1 MLTYLIKR
9 IAGAAVVLLV
19 MSFIVFCLQ
28 SIIPADP
35 VRAVAGPSAPPETI
49 KAIREQLGIDQPV
62 VVQYGRFLLRL
73 VQGDLGIS
81 VRTRRPVAVDIR
93 QYLPATLEL
102 ALVSLTLGA
111 ALSGAMALLQ
121 FIFTGSTG
129 IRLAII
135 GAGSTPV
142 FLSALLLAYF
152 FWFRLG
158 WLPGAGRLDFSRFS
172 GFTGPT
178 GLNLID
184 GILTGRPEVSVD
196 ALKHIFLPA
205 LALALPIGVAVGRSL
220 NGALHD
226 VVSQAYVRTARGKG
240 LSETS
245 VLLRHGLRNAA
256 SAPLSMFSLQVRL
269 LFGGLLVV
277 ERVFGWPGLGLYA
290 VQAFASADL
299 PAVLGVAMVFGILYI
314 LVNTFVEISQSLADP
329 RIDL

>member
-1 MLTYLIKR
+1 MTYLIKR
-9 IAGAAVVLLV
+9 VAGAVVVLLV

-35 VRAVAGPSAPPETI
+35 VRAVAGPSAPPETVE
-49 KAIREQLGIDQPV
+49 AIREQLGIDDPT
-62 VVQYGRFLLRL
+62 VVQYGRFLVRL
-73 VQGDLGIS
+73 VHGDLGIS
-81 VRTRRPVAVDIR
+81 VRTRRPVAADIL

-102 ALVSLTLGA
+102 ALVSIALGA
-111 ALSGAMALLQ
+111 ALSSVMALLQ
-121 FIFTGSTG
+121 FRFTGSTG

-135 GAGSTPV
+135 GVGSTPI

-158 WLPGAGRLDFSRFS
+158 WLPGAGRLGFS

-178 GLNLID
+178 GFNLID
-184 GILTGRPEVSVD
+184 GILTGRPDVSVD

-220 NGALHD
+220 NSALHD
-226 VVSQAYVRTARGKG
+226 VLSQAYVRTARGKG

-256 SAPLSMFSLQVRL
+256 SAPLSMFSLQIRL

-314 LVNTFVEISQSLADP
+314 IVNTLVEISQSLADP

>member
-1 MLTYLIKR
+1 MTYLIKR
-9 IAGAAVVLLV
+9 VAGAVVVLLV

-35 VRAVAGPSAPPETI
+35 VRAVAGPSAPPETVE
-49 KAIREQLGIDQPV
+49 AIREQLGIDDPT
-62 VVQYGRFLLRL
+62 VVQYGRFLVRL
-73 VQGDLGIS
+73 VHGDLGIS
-81 VRTRRPVAVDIR
+81 VRTRRPVASDIL

-102 ALVSLTLGA
+102 ALVSIALGA
-111 ALSGAMALLQ
+111 ALSGVMALLQ
-121 FIFTGSTG
+121 FRFTGSTG

-135 GAGSTPV
+135 GAGSTPI

-158 WLPGAGRLDFSRFS
+158 WLPGAGRLGFS

-178 GLNLID
+178 GFNLID
-184 GILTGRPEVSVD
+184 GILTGRPDVSVD
-196 ALKHIFLPA
+196 ALKHIVLPA

-220 NGALHD
+220 NSALHD
-226 VVSQAYVRTARGKG
+226 VLSQAYVRTARGKG

-256 SAPLSMFSLQVRL
+256 SAPLSMFSLQIRL

-314 LVNTFVEISQSLADP
+314 MVNTLVEISQSLADP

>member
-1 MLTYLIKR
+1 MTYLIKR
-9 IAGAAVVLLV
+9 VAGAVVVLLV

-35 VRAVAGPSAPPETI
+35 VRAVAGPSAPPETVE
-49 KAIREQLGIDQPV
+49 AIREQLGIDDPT
-62 VVQYGRFLLRL
+62 VVQYGRFLVRL
-73 VQGDLGIS
+73 VHGDLGIS
-81 VRTRRPVAVDIR
+81 VRTRRPVASDIL

-102 ALVSLTLGA
+102 ALVSIALGA
-111 ALSGAMALLQ
+111 ALSGVMALLQ
-121 FIFTGSTG
+121 FRFTGSTG

-135 GAGSTPV
+135 GAGSTPI

-158 WLPGAGRLDFSRFS
+158 WLPGAGRLGFS

-178 GLNLID
+178 GFNLID
-184 GILTGRPEVSVD
+184 GILTGRTDVSVD

-220 NGALHD
+220 NSALHD
-226 VVSQAYVRTARGKG
+226 VLSQAYVRTARGKG

-256 SAPLSMFSLQVRL
+256 SAPLSMFSLQIRL

-277 ERVFGWPGLGLYA
+277 ERIFGWPGLGLYA

-314 LVNTFVEISQSLADP
+314 MVNTLVEISQSLADP